1 MKKIFFFLFLL
12 SASIAVFPIESY
24 GMTDKQVMEY
34 VKKGL
39 AAGKSQSKILSELMA
54 RGVDQAQLMR
64 LQAQCKSGSASGKGA
79 IDSDS
84 EMATTGTVN
93 RQRGK
98 NTENKFSTKKSK
110 SNHFKTSG
118 IRSKNNR
125 FQNSIFD
132 NTLNDSLYV
141 IRPANDEEIS
151 ELDDFDFDFDFIEED
166 SVFGRNIFC
175 NEDLSFEPSLNLATP
190 KNYKL
195 GPGDEVTID
204 IFGANQVTIQEIISS
219 EGSITVDLLGPI
231 YLSGKTIEEANKYLK
246 QKLATIYAG
255 LGEEENKSEIV
266 LTLTDFRSI
275 TVNVLGEVF
284 IPGTYTLSGF
294 ATAFHALYSAGG
306 IKDPGTIRNIRV
318 SRNGKTI
325 ATIDGYDFIINGNT
339 RNNVRLEDGDAVIV
353 PAYTNLVKLDGQV
366 KRPMYF
372 EMKEGE
378 TMQNLLDYAG
388 GFAKGAY
395 TKNITVIRQ
404 GLTNYEVLSVENS
417 DFNNFKI
424 HEGDEV
430 TVSKLQDRYLN
441 RISLLGAVNQPGL
454 YELSTKIYSVKSL
467 IDRAGG
473 LLPEAFTSRAV
484 LHREKEDRTL
494 EVVSVDLRGIL
505 KGATQDIIL
514 RNNDELYIPS
524 IYDTKEFETI
534 QIRGE
539 VADPGTYPY
548 ADNTTLEDLVMMA
561 GGLTNGAS
569 LVRVDISRR
578 ITDQKGLEATNEIS
592 KMYTFSLKDGFVVD
606 GTPGF
611 ILEPYD
617 EVIVRSSPSYS
628 AQKFVTVMGEANFT
642 GDFTITE
649 RNERLSELVN
659 KAGGLT
665 KFAYPKGARL
675 VRKMTETEKKQ
686 FDEVVRHANKG
697 SETVKLEDLGDEYY
711 VAIELEKAIENPGSY
726 YDVVLREGDRLEIPT
741 YSNIVRVSGA
751 VQSPNAITFRPNK
764 KSKYYINEAGGYAY
778 RARKNHAYVIH
789 MNGHISKARKG
800 KIEPGSEIIVPSKQ
814 GEKLGLQGWLS
825 IGTTAA
831 SLATMIASI
840 YNIIK

>member
-1 MKKIFFFLFLL
+1 MKRIFFFLFLL
-12 SASIAVFPIESY
+12 SASIAVFPLESY

-64 LQAQCKSGSASGKGA
+64 LQAQYKSGSASGKGA

-84 EMATTGTVN
+84 EMATAGTVN

-98 NTENKFSTKKSK
+98 NTENEFSSKNSK
-110 SNHFKTSG
+110 SNHFKTS
-118 IRSKNNR
+118 RTRNQKNRYSNNI
-125 FQNSIFD
+125 FGNS
-132 NTLNDSLYV
+132 LNDSLYV
-141 IRPANDEEIS
+141 IKPVSDEGFTEF
-151 ELDDFDFDFDFIEED
+151 DDFNFDFEQEED

-395 TKNITVIRQ
+395 TQNITVIRQ

-628 AQKFVTVMGEANFT
+628 AQKFVSVTGEANFT
-642 GDFTITE
+642 GDFAITE

-726 YDVVLREGDRLEIPT
+726 HDVVLREGDRLEIPT

>member
-64 LQAQCKSGSASGKGA
+64 LQAQYKSGSASGKGA

-84 EMATTGTVN
+84 EMATAGTVN

-98 NTENKFSTKKSK
+98 NTENEFSSKNSK
-110 SNHFKTSG
+110 SNHFKTS
-118 IRSKNNR
+118 RTRNQKNRYSNNI
-125 FQNSIFD
+125 FGNS
-132 NTLNDSLYV
+132 LNDSLYV
-141 IRPANDEEIS
+141 IKPVSDEGFTEF
-151 ELDDFDFDFDFIEED
+151 DDFNFDFEQEED

-306 IKDPGTIRNIRV
+306 IKDPGTIRNIKIT
-318 SRNGKTI
+318 RNGKTI

-395 TKNITVIRQ
+395 TQNITVIRQ

-467 IDRAGG
+467 IERAGG

-505 KGATQDIIL
+505 KGVTQDIIL

-524 IYDTKEFETI
+524 IYDTKEYETI

-628 AQKFVTVMGEANFT
+628 AQKFVSVTGEANFT
-642 GDFTITE
+642 GDFAITE

-711 VAIELEKAIENPGSY
+711 VAIELEKAVENPGSY
-726 YDVVLREGDRLEIPT
+726 HDVVLREGDRLEIPT

>member
-64 LQAQCKSGSASGKGA
+64 LQAQYKSGSASGKGA

-84 EMATTGTVN
+84 EMATAGTVN

-98 NTENKFSTKKSK
+98 NTENEFSSKNSK
-110 SNHFKTSG
+110 SNHFKTS
-118 IRSKNNR
+118 RTRNQKNRYSNNI
-125 FQNSIFD
+125 FGNS
-132 NTLNDSLYV
+132 LNDSLYV
-141 IRPANDEEIS
+141 IKPVSDEGFTEF
-151 ELDDFDFDFDFIEED
+151 DDFNFDFEQEED

-395 TKNITVIRQ
+395 TQNITVIRQ

-417 DFNNFKI
+417 DFSNFKI

-628 AQKFVTVMGEANFT
+628 AQKFVSVVGEANFT

-726 YDVVLREGDRLEIPT
+726 HDVVLREGDRLEIPT